1 MARKRYKA
9 EEIVAKLRQ
18 TPTRN
23 MPSNPVSIQHQ
34 RHARLLSKD
43 TLQAAGTHRTSGRH
57 PSSVSH
63 FDVRRRRRITARSS
77 ILIKSVHS
85 G

>member
-43 TLQAAGTHRTSGRH
+43 TLQAAGTIEQAVGTLQAYRTSM
-57 PSSVSH
+57 
-63 FDVRRRRRITARSS
+63 
-77 ILIKSVHS
+77 
-85 G
+85 